1 MSNTGNSRPTQCTR
15 IIKYMQDFGEIDT
28 LTAMRDLGVL
38 RLASRI
44 SELKKNGYDINKRTI
59 KGKNRY
65 GETVYWVAY
74 SLAE

>member
-1 MSNTGNSRPTQCTR
+1 MNNNKRPTQCTR
-15 IIKYMQDFGEIDT
+15 IVQYMKDFGEIDT

-44 SELKKNGYDINKRTI
+44 SELKRNGYSIKKRTV

-65 GETVYWVAY
+65 GENVSWVAY
-74 SLAE
+74 SLNVE